1 MSLLNAVKRLL
12 NAESKPPPPDRPEKY
27 LFIIC
32 MNNGGST
39 LLERVISECRNAVGF
54 PAPGGPD
61 KQVNGQ
67 GFVRE
72 FMPVPRNMTPNCRRI
87 WSEQANVLENESRY
101 DWPKIKQRWREVWAR
116 NPKFQT
122 ANPRVFLEKSPP
134 SVFRASMLQS
144 YFESSFFVLMNRN
157 PYAVAEGIRR
167 RAKLPIDRC
176 VQHWIRCAQQQIRNE
191 QNLRR
196 KIRLSYEELSGNPEY
211 CRDKVVQLVP
221 ELSDLDLG
229 KDVAVHSIEGHV
241 RQRIVNYNPK
251 QIATLSSDDLA
262 ATNRHLAQVPEVMA
276 HFGYDYIRR

>member
-1 MSLLNAVKRLL
+1 MSFSDEPEANR
-12 NAESKPPPPDRPEKY
+12 EEKY

-32 MNNGGST
+32 MNNSGST
-39 LLERVISECRNAVGF
+39 LLERILSRCRNAVGF

-72 FMPVPRNMTPNCRRI
+72 FMPVPRNMTPNCSRI
-87 WSEQANVLENESRY
+87 WSEGANVLEDESRY

-122 ANPRVFLEKSPP
+122 ANPPVFLEKSPP

-144 YFESSFFVLMNRN
+144 HFGNSFFVLLTRN

-167 RAKLPIDRC
+167 RAKLSIERC
-176 VQHWIRCAQQQIRNE
+176 VQHWIRCAQQQVRNE

-196 KIRLSYEELSGNPEY
+196 NIRLSYEDLSEKPEY
-211 CRDKVVQLVP
+211 CRDKLVQFVP

-229 KDVAVHSIEGHV
+229 EDVAVHSMEGQV
-241 RQRIVNYNPK
+241 RQRIVNYNAK

-262 ATNRHLAQVPEVMA
+262 AINRYLDEVPEIMA
-276 HFGYDYIRR
+276 HFGYDYIRE